1 MIIKIL
7 EQTMKLQEV
16 TNEDNSKEFIEVP
29 DKLITKRFN
38 LPHIDSYTELVNPR
52 NNKLFKDRC
61 LVCYNNDWYIAKHS
75 FDYITKLKQTQERIT
90 VKGFK
95 YGR

>member
-7 EQTMKLQEV
+7 EQTMKLQAV

-29 DKLITKRFN
+29 DKLVAKR
-38 LPHIDSYTELVNPR
+38 LEIPYIDAYIEVVNPR
-52 NNKLFKDRC
+52 TNKLFKDRC
-61 LVCYNNDWYIAKHS
+61 MIEYKNEWYIAKHS

-90 VKGFK
+90 VKGFR